1 MEGKDGARQIGSVKF
16 ESVITEAQ
24 SARLGR
30 MQGKVHAVVRIL
42 FAQPRSSVSGVYF
55 PQNGKASTFPRLRLA
70 GAGLWSAI
78 SGIVILWA
86 RVSGAG
92 LCSLFSNFRFR
103 EEDTGSPAVRDRF
116 EERPSRKWARR
127 RRGANSLYWPV
138 RLISPHYSRPSRRR
152 VPIRGDARLL
162 MAEKASR
169 LHKIYVGCL

>member
-30 MQGKVHAVVRIL
+30 MQRKVHAVVRIL

-92 LCSLFSNFRFR
+92 LCSLFFNVLAHR
-103 EEDTGSPAVRDRF
+103 EQFDQ
-116 EERPSRKWARR
+116 
-127 RRGANSLYWPV
+127 
-138 RLISPHYSRPSRRR
+138 
-152 VPIRGDARLL
+152 
-162 MAEKASR
+162 SR
-169 LHKIYVGCL
+169 LVKESMPQIFMEYSCDEVLTRQGAH